1 MPKTKTKGTKGRRT
15 TRKAKLAP
23 TTAKAV
29 KAIVDRAI
37 SSKSETKFVS
47 NYAADTA
54 PNTFTSFNSAIAG
67 ASQFGNPLAQLTQGD
82 TDYQR
87 TGSQIVPRQVKCAL
101 DVRISAGTDPSN
113 SRVYPVDVTVVGY
126 YGYCKKY
133 STYSDVNANS
143 ASLASDLLR
152 LGGVN
157 GAGAETQ
164 SFNGIVAD
172 SHLVINTDIWHLKK
186 FTFRLYKAGGYL
198 NGTPGNGT
206 QNAPNKNLHS
216 IMLDYSSMCPSKG
229 LVYDKSTD
237 TLPVNWAPVY
247 TMGYY
252 YNDSTPADVSA
263 NTGILEYKSNKFLT
277 FKDM

>member
-1 MPKTKTKGTKGRRT
+1 M
-15 TRKAKLAP
+15 
-23 TTAKAV
+23 
-29 KAIVDRAI
+29 KAIVAKAI
-37 SSKSETKFVS
+37 NSKSETKFVS
-47 NYAADTA
+47 NYAADTT
-54 PNTFTSFNSAIAG
+54 PNAFTSFNSVIQG
-67 ASQFGNPLAQLTQGD
+67 ANQFGNPLATLTQGD
-82 TDYQR
+82 TDYNR
-87 TGSQIVPRQVKCAL
+87 TGSVISPRQVKCAL

-113 SRVYPVDVTVVGY
+113 SRVYPVDLTVVGY

-133 STYSDVNANS
+133 STYSDVAANS
-143 ASLASDLLR
+143 AALAADLLR

-172 SHLVINTDIWHLKK
+172 SHLLINTDVWHLKK

-216 IMLDYSSMCPSKG
+216 LMLDYSSMCPQK
-229 LVYDKSTD
+229 LQYDKSSD
-237 TLPVNWAPVY
+237 TLPVNWAPVF

-252 YNDSTPADVSA
+252 YNDSTPPDSGAG
-263 NTGILEYKSNKFLT
+263 TGIVEYKQNKFLT